1 MTFGFALFGICVV
14 GVDGG
19 AIVCCCFVFVFF
31 GGGGGRVR
39 FRLSPKTIPAL
50 KTFHSQKI
58 LTFFVI
64 LHV

>member
-1 MTFGFALFGICVV
+1 MLLFL
-14 GVDGG
+14 
-19 AIVCCCFVFVFF
+19 FLFFF
-31 GGGGGRVR
+31 GGGVGGLGSD
-39 FRLSPKTIPAL
+39 FTPKTIPAL